1 MRSLANFFQFH
12 AVFVK
17 NLLNKRL
24 FSQTQGL
31 VPPPPPH
38 PGRLGNPGSATANK
52 YQVSPDENLDEAVV
66 ARPVRYIGREV
77 ELGEGEEDPEAWFV
91 DVVVAVR
98 HGFGARTKL
107 TAITRHVRATLVCE
121 I

>member
-1 MRSLANFFQFH
+1 MEF
-12 AVFVK
+12 
-17 NLLNKRL
+17 
-24 FSQTQGL
+24 
-31 VPPPPPH
+31 
-38 PGRLGNPGSATANK
+38 
-52 YQVSPDENLDEAVV
+52 
-66 ARPVRYIGREV
+66 
-77 ELGEGEEDPEAWFV
+77 GEGEEDPEAWFM